1 MSTHPTELERLSDL
15 RLRALS
21 RLTAGARPVGER
33 ATVSTALKALYDLA
47 VSPLTAGDALAIL
60 HELQVH
66 QVELEVQQE
75 ELRNSRADLEAAL
88 GRQIE
93 LYDRA
98 PVAYLTVDAAL
109 RVHEVNQTGA
119 RLLDCERDELL
130 GQALGSFLAPRSADS
145 LHTVLAHTRDG
156 QPGRACTLQVLV
168 REGPPRSVQ
177 AVAGADAVAGRF
189 LLALMAIAPADGA
202 PGA

>member
-1 MSTHPTELERLSDL
+1 MSTHSTEQQRLSDL

-21 RLTAGARPVGER
+21 RLTAGVRPGGER
-33 ATVSTALKALYDLA
+33 ATVSTALRALYDLA
-47 VSPLTAGDALAIL
+47 LSPSTAADALAIL

-98 PVAYLTVDAAL
+98 PFGYLTLDAGMQV
-109 RVHEVNQTGA
+109 REVNETGA
-119 RLLDCERDELL
+119 RLLDCERGNLL

-145 LHTVLAHTRDG
+145 LYTLLARTRDG
-156 QPGRACTLQVLV
+156 QPGGTCTLQLLA

-177 AVAGADAVAGRF
+177 AAVGADSVPGRF
-189 LLALMAIAPADGA
+189 LLALMAVEPGDGV
-202 PGA
+202 PEK